1 MLYYCIKPAWC
12 IHIRLAMHLPL
23 ESNCY
28 VSPWVV
34 NKKPRKWFIARVLE
48 AWYHCGAFKPDSTA
62 TLFQTL
68 KTYYESI
75 STGTET
81 IQEVQFITINWLA
94 VSVCVSK
101 PVQASHVWFWFSLWL
116 VENAVWYENIQP
128 VKYLFHHPKPKKR
141 KLFQLP
147 FLLSQNEGKF
157 KSLIWTWFLF
167 LILLHIKLK
176 K

>member
-1 MLYYCIKPAWC
+1 MRRQMVTTMYNNCIKPTWC

-28 VSPWVV
+28 FSPWVV
-34 NKKPRKWFIARVLE
+34 NKKPRKWFIACVLE

-81 IQEVQFITINWLA
+81 IQEVQCIT
-94 VSVCVSK
+94 
-101 PVQASHVWFWFSLWL
+101 F
-116 VENAVWYENIQP
+116 
-128 VKYLFHHPKPKKR
+128 
-141 KLFQLP
+141 
-147 FLLSQNEGKF
+147 
-157 KSLIWTWFLF
+157 
-167 LILLHIKLK
+167 
-176 K
+176 